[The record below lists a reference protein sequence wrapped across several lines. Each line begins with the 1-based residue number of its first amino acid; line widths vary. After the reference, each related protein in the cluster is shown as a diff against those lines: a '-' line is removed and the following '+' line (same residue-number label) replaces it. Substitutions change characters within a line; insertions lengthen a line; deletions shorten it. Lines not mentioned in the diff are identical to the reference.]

1 MADLQQQATRERKTA
16 DSRPTLVFVTARTS
30 GPGRRMESLMAHLA
44 STRRRELRVVRIDA
58 DDDPALAQRLGVA
71 EVPSLVLLRD
81 RRLIGRIEG
90 RATGTQIADL
100 LALLDDGAPEGG
112 A

>member
-1 MADLQQQATRERKTA
+1 
-16 DSRPTLVFVTARTS
+16 
-30 GPGRRMESLMAHLA
+30 MAHLA
-44 STRRRELRVVRIDA
+44 STRRRELRVVRVDA
-58 DDDPALAQRLGVA
+58 DDDPLVARRLGVD

-81 RRLIGRIEG
+81 RQVLGRIEG

-100 LALLDDGAPEGG
+100 LALLDVGAADGG

>member
-1 MADLQQQATRERKTA
+1 MADLQHATRERQTA

-44 STRRRELRVVRIDA
+44 STRRRDVRVVRVDA
-58 DDDPALAQRLGVA
+58 EDDPVVAQRLGVE

-81 RRLIGRIEG
+81 RQVIGRIEG

-100 LALLDDGAPEGG
+100 LALLDGG
-112 A
+112 ASDGDE